1 MWKKCQVLYS
11 ANRQERIS
19 KIQEGYRVN
28 CGPGSPMEWEWMW
41 LISEYGGSPPRLSVS
56 VKRSCICVLQSMEGV
71 PFPLSCLYL
80 SQGHTGGSDV

>member
-19 KIQEGYRVN
+19 KIQEGYGVN

-41 LISEYGGSPPRLSVS
+41 LISEYGGSPHRLSVS

-80 SQGHTGGSDV
+80 SHGHTGGSDV